1 MPSFNLDFKALSLSH
16 TLTRVAKKIMLACTQ
31 TLQGV
36 HNERIPKF
44 ILAATL
50 MRNFK

>member
-16 TLTRVAKKIMLACTQ
+16 TLTRVGKEIMLACTQ
-31 TLQGV
+31 ALEGV
-36 HNERIPKF
+36 HNEGIHKF

-50 MRNFK
+50 MRKL